1 MKCVLWEAV
10 KWRPVGGRAAGTR
23 SRLESE
29 PTYVGDGFNPD
40 WSLRRDTMKRA
51 NVERKTAVRCGD
63 CQSIFTAEIE
73 ADGGV
78 FLIGMGD
85 RCGCGG
91 TEFRSF
97 A

>member
-1 MKCVLWEAV
+1 
-10 KWRPVGGRAAGTR
+10 
-23 SRLESE
+23 
-29 PTYVGDGFNPD
+29 
-40 WSLRRDTMKRA
+40 MKRA
-51 NVERKTAVRCGD
+51 NVQRKTAVRCGD

-73 ADGGV
+73 DDGGV